1 MSDMTVFVING
12 DQKAILKSLQ
22 EVFNIKEEPLKVA
35 PTVTKNYYLT
45 PLQTKHANKY
55 LKENDLLIFNEFAD
69 SFTLSYNKRP
79 SNVNLIR
86 YLEDKGYVKLKRIVS
101 NRVQNYWT
109 KN

>member
-12 DQKAILKSLQ
+12 DQKAILKSLK
-22 EVFNIKEEPLKVA
+22 EVFNIEEETKETTTLVS
-35 PTVTKNYYLT
+35 KNYYLT

-55 LKENDLLIFNEFAD
+55 IKQNDLLIFNEFAD
-69 SFTLSYNKRP
+69 SFTHSYNKRP

-86 YLEDKGYVKLKRIVS
+86 YLEDKGYVKQKRIVS

-109 KN
+109 KI